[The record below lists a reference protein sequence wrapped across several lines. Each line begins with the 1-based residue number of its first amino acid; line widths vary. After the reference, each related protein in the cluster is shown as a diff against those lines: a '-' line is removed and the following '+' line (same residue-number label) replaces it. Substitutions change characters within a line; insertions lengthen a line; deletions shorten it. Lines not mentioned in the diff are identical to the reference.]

1 MPPHTRR
8 LAVRTRN
15 FRAESATA
23 PGGGDGGATDPPAR
37 PMKRGLQHPVGLLGA
52 TGMVGQQFALHLE
65 GHPWFRLAWLGA
77 SERSAGRRYAEAARW
92 VQDRPMPPGVAEL
105 DVRAAAPDADCPRLV
120 FSAMDASVAGGIE
133 RAFAR
138 AGHVVLS
145 NSRNHRLDP
154 DVPLV
159 VPEVNPEHTALI
171 EHQRRERGWSG
182 AIVTNPNCS
191 TVTLT
196 LALAPLRPFGIR
208 RVLATTLQAVSGA
221 GYPGVPAVDVLGN
234 VIPFIGGEEDKIAA
248 ETRKLL
254 GEMREWGEP
263 VEPADVTVSAHCN
276 RVGTVDGHLVCA
288 SVELAA
294 RPSPAE
300 VRDAMAGFRA
310 RPQRLA
316 LPTAPRW
323 PVRVAEGSDRPQ
335 PRRDAMAGRGMAVT
349 VGRVRECPVLGV
361 KFTALGHNTIRGAAG
376 ASVLNAEL
384 LRAGGWL
391 EGGFAPDRAAADP
404 APAHAD

>member
-1 MPPHTRR
+1 M
-8 LAVRTRN
+8 
-15 FRAESATA
+15 
-23 PGGGDGGATDPPAR
+23 G
-37 PMKRGLQHPVGLLGA
+37 RGVTIPVGLLGA
-52 TGMVGQQFALHLE
+52 TGMVGQQFALQLE

-77 SERSAGRRYAEAARW
+77 GERSAGLPYAEAARW
-92 VQDRPMPPGVAEL
+92 VQDRPMPAGVAGL
-105 DVRAAAPDADCPRLV
+105 VVRPSAPDADCPRLV

-138 AGHVVLS
+138 AGHFVLS

-154 DVPLV
+154 DVPLLI
-159 VPEVNPEHTALI
+159 PEVNPEHTAMI
-171 EHQRRERGWSG
+171 SHQRRARGWPG

-191 TVTLT
+191 TITLT

-208 RVLATTLQAVSGA
+208 RVLVTTLQAVSGA

-234 VIPFIGGEEDKIAA
+234 AIPFIGGEEDKLSA
-248 ETRKLL
+248 ETCKLL
-254 GEMREWGEP
+254 GALRDGGDR
-263 VEPADVTVSAHCN
+263 VEPLGAVVSAHCN
-276 RVGTVDGHLVCA
+276 RVPTLYGHLVCA

-300 VRDAMAGFRA
+300 VRDAMASFRG

-316 LPTAPRW
+316 LPTAPLR
-323 PVRVAEGSDRPQ
+323 PVQVADGADRPQ

-349 VGRVRECPVLGV
+349 VGRVRECAVMGV
-361 KFTALGHNTIRGAAG
+361 KFAALGHNTIRGAAG

-384 LRAGGWL
+384 LRAGGWM
-391 EGGFAPDRAAADP
+391 EGEIVSGAANSGPPNAG
-404 APAHAD
+404 

>member
-1 MPPHTRR
+1 
-8 LAVRTRN
+8 
-15 FRAESATA
+15 
-23 PGGGDGGATDPPAR
+23 
-37 PMKRGLQHPVGLLGA
+37 
-52 TGMVGQQFALHLE
+52 MVGQQFVLHLD

-77 SERSAGRRYAEAARW
+77 SGRSAGRPYGDAARW
-92 VQDRPMPPGVAEL
+92 VQDRPAPAGVAGL
-105 DVRAAAPDADCPRLV
+105 VVRPAAPDADCPRLV

-138 AGHVVLS
+138 AGHFVVS

-159 VPEVNPEHTALI
+159 VPEVNSGHMDLI
-171 EHQRRERGWSG
+171 PHQRRKRGWPG

-191 TVTLT
+191 TITLA

-208 RVLATTLQAVSGA
+208 RVLVTTLQAVSGA
-221 GYPGVPAVDVLGN
+221 GYPGVPAVDMLGN
-234 VIPFIGGEEDKIAA
+234 AIPFVGGEEDKIQA

-254 GEMREWGEP
+254 GTLRGGGGA
-263 VEPADVTVSAHCN
+263 VEPAAVTVSAHCN
-276 RVGTVDGHLVCA
+276 RVATVEGHLVCA
-288 SVELAA
+288 SVELEAG
-294 RPSPAE
+294 PSPAE

-316 LPTAPRW
+316 LPTAPRR
-323 PVRVAEGSDRPQ
+323 PVRVAEEEDRPQ
-335 PRRDAMAGRGMAVT
+335 PRRDAMAGGGMTVT

-376 ASVLNAEL
+376 ASVLNAEY
-384 LRAGGWL
+384 LRTQGRL
-391 EGGFAPDRAAADP
+391 EGDFVFAAANP
-404 APAHAD
+404 GRRHAG